1 MNICAHN
8 IMNGLRKWISETDWN
23 TFRVHLSHSDMDG
36 LACHILTKY
45 TTNLMNPASKSM
57 MLQWTCNAGV
67 ENIERSI
74 RYVIEKLEKNS
85 SHPKKTYVKGKKT
98 LFFLITDLGQFNPDF
113 FNKLIEEGHKIQ
125 YILID
130 HHQLDERNLNK
141 IELTGNTEEFQMA
154 SNCYYVDTTCCASKS
169 LFNAIQ
175 AILTQYRTASM
186 MASSEM
192 KRYYGAIEHM
202 AAYIDRVNQY
212 DLGRW
217 GKWAGLDADEAD
229 GSVKEQLFFKSF
241 KPEDMN
247 KYTSL
252 MVNYFQTIRLGLNV
266 SKAEKPFWAID
277 ISKFNS
283 KYYKAVQAKLDT
295 LNEEFIKFK
304 DSLHPVTIPFDTGK
318 YENLNIQEYIM
329 EETDTMEGFSF
340 YSKEILENDQS
351 IDMLILVSKKMK
363 TVELRGAKDD
373 IDCSVIAR
381 LNGGGGH
388 PKASGFPFSEEISKK
403 IFGES

>member
-1 MNICAHN
+1 
-8 IMNGLRKWISETDWN
+8 
-23 TFRVHLSHSDMDG
+23 
-36 LACHILTKY
+36 
-45 TTNLMNPASKSM
+45 
-57 MLQWTCNAGV
+57 
-67 ENIERSI
+67 
-74 RYVIEKLEKNS
+74 
-85 SHPKKTYVKGKKT
+85 
-98 LFFLITDLGQFNPDF
+98 
-113 FNKLIEEGHKIQ
+113 
-125 YILID
+125 
-130 HHQLDERNLNK
+130 
-141 IELTGNTEEFQMA
+141 
-154 SNCYYVDTTCCASKS
+154 
-169 LFNAIQ
+169 
-175 AILTQYRTASM
+175 
-186 MASSEM
+186 M
-192 KRYYGAIEHM
+192 KRGIFGAIEHM
-202 AAYIDRVNQY
+202 ATYIDRVNQY

-217 GKWAGLDADEAD
+217 GKWAGLDADEVD

-241 KPEDMN
+241 KPEDRN

-252 MVNYFQTIRLGLNV
+252 MVNYFQTIRLGLNI

-283 KYYKAVQAKLDT
+283 KYYTAVQAKLNT

-304 DSLHPVTIPFDTGK
+304 GSLHPVTIPFDTGK

-363 TVELRGAKDD
+363 TVELRSAKDD

-388 PKASGFPFSEEISKK
+388 QKASGFPFSEEISKK